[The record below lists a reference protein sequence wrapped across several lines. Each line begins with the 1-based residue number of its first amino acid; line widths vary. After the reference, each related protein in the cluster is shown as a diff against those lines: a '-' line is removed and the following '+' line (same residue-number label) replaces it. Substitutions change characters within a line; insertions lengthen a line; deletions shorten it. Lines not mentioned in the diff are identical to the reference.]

1 MSINCLSA
9 LAITRL
15 IPISWVLCEILNI
28 YPIYWEAGPL
38 VLGVA
43 STVKIDACLEMK
55 SPTWRSEDV
64 SAAKVLGEFIKPVM
78 LIAAR
83 MNAELV

>member
-1 MSINCLSA
+1 M
-9 LAITRL
+9 
-15 IPISWVLCEILNI
+15 
-28 YPIYWEAGPL
+28 
-38 VLGVA
+38 LGVA
-43 STVKIDACLEMK
+43 STLKIGAYLEMK
-55 SPTWRSEDV
+55 YPTWRSEDV